1 MWGVRLLQAW
11 PSLPGRSQALATPNK
26 TTRLAVLEG
35 EAVVADVSWHFRW
48 QALTCDES
56 QRVAPWFRAL
66 AEATADTSGAGLPAP
81 ARLAFTEPNLAFA
94 ALDVS
99 LGRARLRV
107 ELDLEFH
114 RDRAQWRAGEPY
126 LLDLVVTDATL
137 IEAAAQWEA
146 EIETYPLDSPR
157 ETQSLPVDRHSP
169 RQNRALSGRCGRF
182 SVQRRLA
189 NFTRR

>member
-1 MWGVRLLQAW
+1 MSTTEPDGCG
-11 PSLPGRSQALATPNK
+11 SLAQRGFGTWQ
-26 TTRLAVLEG
+26 RLAQG
-35 EAVVADVSWHFRW
+35 QFRMY
-48 QALTCDES
+48 L
-56 QRVAPWFRAL
+56 R
-66 AEATADTSGAGLPAP
+66 AGLPAP

-114 RDRAQWRAGEPY
+114 GDRAQWRAGEPY

-146 EIETYPLDSPR
+146 EIETYPAR
-157 ETQSLPVDRHSP
+157 
-169 RQNRALSGRCGRF
+169 
-182 SVQRRLA
+182 
-189 NFTRR
+189 